1 MDINYRQLARTHL
14 ESAETEMNSKKDY
27 RLKYAALEL
36 RMALEGIIYD
46 RAKAYADEFPPEEY
60 AIWQPQKVLAT
71 LLEIDPTADKER
83 SLSVGIEEEH
93 DADASKMEFLGTEKV
108 YSLKNLKKHYHQ
120 LGHYLHIPSLKQ
132 SLSGNDIDF
141 QKLRNSCEI
150 ILSFVDEI
158 LKSPIFN
165 CTLGRFTSIPCNS
178 CGKII
183 RKRIPDNQEEIEAKC
198 FGDGCTAIYRIT
210 NKNKED
216 SDLTWSPYGEKIPC
230 ANQSC
235 QHEFF
240 LWHTEIKAGTNWLCP
255 KCDGRNTLSLG
266 ILFEEK

>member
-1 MDINYRQLARTHL
+1 
-14 ESAETEMNSKKDY
+14 
-27 RLKYAALEL
+27 
-36 RMALEGIIYD
+36 MALEGIIYD
-46 RAKAYADEFPPEEY
+46 RANAYADEFPPEEY
-60 AIWQPQKVLAT
+60 ATWQPQKVHAI
-71 LLEIDPTADKER
+71 LLEIDPYADKDS
-83 SLSVGIEEEH
+83 SLSIGVEPEFGVAPPSEEM
-93 DADASKMEFLGTEKV
+93 KQLGTEVV
-108 YSLKNLKKHYHQ
+108 YSLKSLKKHYNQ
-120 LGHYLHIPSLKQ
+120 LGHYLHIPSLKR
-132 SLSGNDIDF
+132 SLTGNDIDF
-141 QKLRNSCEI
+141 QKLRNRCEI

-165 CTLGRFTSIPCNS
+165 CTFGRFTSIPCIS

-240 LWHTEIKAGTNWLCP
+240 LWHTEVKAGTNWLCP